1 MKKIIGGI
9 LAIVLAVAAFG
20 ATPGFAQQEKV
31 IRIGFPGGS
40 GRPISDGGWGYVQA
54 KNLFEEEFKKDG
66 WTIEYNYIKTSGP
79 GCNEALAN
87 NSLDFGAY
95 GDLPV
100 LAARAG
106 GLKIKGLVAVRKG
119 ASHLL
124 VPTNSSIK
132 TIKDLK
138 GKRVGVS
145 VGTWTHALLIKVLK
159 DNGLS
164 IKDIKVI
171 NTSSTAFETSIATGD
186 IDAGFGSLALIR
198 RGTAKAIW
206 TTVGKHV
213 RYQNTN
219 TLVVREDFL
228 KKHPDIVRRLVKVY
242 VKGLYLASLNKNET
256 LKFNT
261 RAGSALADLIYENA
275 GQSAKYLSSPKFDG
289 QVTTQYQNSLVLYKE
304 NGLIRKTF
312 DLEKDFIDRSYLN
325 AALKE
330 LKLENHWP
338 DYDING
344 NPIKK

>member
-1 MKKIIGGI
+1 MKKIISSI
-9 LAIVLAVAAFG
+9 VAIVLAVAAFG
-20 ATPGFAQQEKV
+20 TTSGFAAEKV

-54 KNLFEEEFKKDG
+54 KNLFDEEFKKDG
-66 WTIEYNYIKTSGP
+66 WTIDYNYLSGGP
-79 GCNEALAN
+79 GINEALAN
-87 NSLDFGAY
+87 NAVDFGSY

-106 GLKIKGLVAVRKG
+106 GLKTKGLVAVRKG

-124 VPTNSSIK
+124 VPTNSTIK

-159 DNGLS
+159 DNGMTM
-164 IKDIKVI
+164 KDIKVI
-171 NTSSTAFETSIATGD
+171 NTSGTNFDTALTTGD
-186 IDAGFGSLALIR
+186 LDAGFGNLSLIR
-198 RGTAKAIW
+198 RGVAKAIW

-219 TLVVREDFL
+219 TFVVREEFL

-261 RAGSALADLIYENA
+261 RTGSALADLIYENA

-289 QVTTQYQNSLVLYKE
+289 QVTQQYQNSLVLFKE